1 MSEQRLPPEVQQA
14 LIEYENLRNLLARV
28 ETELRLT
35 ENELIEIENILS
47 NLKEL
52 PEDAEIYKSIGHIL
66 IKKKKE
72 DVAKELEERKEFL
85 QIREQK
91 YKNQVELLR
100 KQLAESEKKLRDL
113 LAKYGI
119 RVGQ

>member
-52 PEDAEIYKSIGHIL
+52 PEGAEIYKSIGHIL
-66 IKKKKE
+66 IKKKKG
-72 DVAKELEERKEFL
+72 VFW
-85 QIREQK
+85 
-91 YKNQVELLR
+91 
-100 KQLAESEKKLRDL
+100 
-113 LAKYGI
+113 
-119 RVGQ
+119 